1 MSRGSSPVA
10 LWRKMCCGRGKQAIP
25 TLCHLGPA
33 SPPARC
39 QPHFP
44 VVLSPAQAVFIYSG
58 SRSTISSHLSGCC
71 ALNKQALNMFSVW
84 LRWELRDF
92 VTKQ

>member
-1 MSRGSSPVA
+1 MGEVSRLYP
-10 LWRKMCCGRGKQAIP
+10 
-25 TLCHLGPA
+25 LCVTWDQP
-33 SPPARC
+33 
-39 QPHFP
+39 PHFP